1 MEALKNYFLK
11 HFEQSFVL
19 LVLVSTAIINFFIPQ
34 KLAFLN
40 FYFLPVIM
48 GAYYLGARMAVLGAF
63 MCLLMVVSYLLV
75 QPEAFI
81 AEPSDVNTYVHIA
94 AWGGF
99 LILAGAVVGRV
110 QEKLKGEIDT
120 TTGLYKSL
128 EMNQESLN
136 RANAEL
142 RDYSENLEARVQQ
155 RTTELEASKEAI
167 EELKKK
173 VETALY
179 STMDSSVVNLMIEG
193 RLRSEKRAMSVMF
206 TDLVGFTTYSETT
219 APENV
224 VAEINRYLADMEP
237 ILFAYRGHIDK
248 YMGDGIMC
256 EFGAPIEF
264 QTHRLMAVVAA
275 LKMQEVFARRA
286 YPWRM
291 RIGIASGSAITG
303 LIGTRRQTYTAIGD
317 IVNLA
322 ARLEKHCAPG
332 HVLVDRDT
340 FEDIKVFFNG
350 RKVRPLLNKD
360 LVDAQRESELQRL
373 HDELLQDPAS
383 ADLTFRVGQLYMQL
397 QEPEE
402 AIPYFERALSFD
414 SDNTTYKLAYAEAG
428 LQMKDL
434 SSISVKGRRQRV
446 EAFEVTGFKDPL
458 EDAARIPAELV
469 AVCKPVVDEINIPSD
484 VTLPSEVIDGSIG
497 HSRVVAALAY
507 ALSGC
512 FALPELERR
521 DIMRAGYLAD
531 IGKEV
536 IPLYILNR
544 RGGLLA
550 SELDIIKQ
558 HPDEACRIMR
568 KLGYDDPYTLRA
580 VRHSHERFDGSGYP
594 RGLKGA
600 DIPIASRIIAVADA
614 YEALTAWRVHRE
626 PWEPSAALGELARD
640 VEKGAFDPAVV
651 DALSRLITTR
661 TVEAGA
667 HPHLRLVSGAG

>member
-1 MEALKNYFLK
+1 MESIKQYFLRN
-11 HFEQSFVL
+11 FEQSFVL
-19 LVLVSTAIINFFIPQ
+19 VVLVSTAVINFFIPQ

-63 MCLLMVVSYLLV
+63 MCLLMVVGYLLL
-75 QPEAFI
+75 QPEAFLS
-81 AEPSDVNTYVHIA
+81 EPSEINTYVHIA

-110 QEKLKGEIDT
+110 QEKLKGEIAT
-120 TTGLYKSL
+120 TQGLYRSL
-128 EMNQESLN
+128 ETNQQSLN
-136 RANAEL
+136 QANVEL
-142 RDYSENLEARVQQ
+142 RGYSENLEERVRE
-155 RTTELEASKEAI
+155 RTTELEASKVAI

-206 TDLVGFTTYSETT
+206 ADLVGFTSYSETT

-224 VAEINRYLADMEP
+224 VAEINRFLADMEP
-237 ILFAYRGHIDK
+237 VLFAYHGHIDK

-291 RIGIASGSAITG
+291 RVGIASGSAITG
-303 LIGTRRQTYTAIGD
+303 LIGSRRQTYTAIGD

-332 HVLVDRDT
+332 GVLVDRYT
-340 FEDIKVFFNG
+340 YEDVKNFFHA

-360 LVDAQRESELQRL
+360 DVDVHKEEELQRL
-373 HDELLQDPAS
+373 HERLSLNPDA
-383 ADLTFRVGQLYMQL
+383 ADVSFRIGQLYMHIK
-397 QEPEE
+397 EPEE
-402 AIPYFERALSFD
+402 ALPHFERALELD
-414 SDNTTYKLAYAEAG
+414 GGNTEFKLAYAEAG
-428 LQMKDL
+428 LQIKDHAT
-434 SSISVKGRRQRV
+434 ISVRGRRQRV

-458 EDAARIPAELV
+458 DDTGRIPASV
-469 AVCKPVVDEINIPSD
+469 RDTARPVIDEIDIPTD

-507 ALSGC
+507 ALS
-512 FALPELERR
+512 ERFGLSEIER
-521 DIMRAGYLAD
+521 FDVLRAGLLAD

-544 RGGLLA
+544 RGGLLP

-558 HPDEACRIMR
+558 HPDEACRLMR
-568 KLGYDDPYTLRA
+568 KHGYNEPYALRA
-580 VRHSHERFDGSGYP
+580 VRHSHERFDGTGYP
-594 RGLKGA
+594 EKLKGEE
-600 DIPIASRIIAVADA
+600 IPIGSRIIAVADA

-626 PWEPSAALGELARD
+626 PWEPSAALGELRRE
-640 VEKGAFDPAVV
+640 VEKGAFDPKVV
-651 DALSRLITTR
+651 DVLAQLLN
-661 TVEAGA
+661 G
-667 HPHLRLVSGAG
+667 